1 MDELEERRKRQV
13 TTGGDYGVEAV
24 ALCVL
29 TMSKLLLGESKALN
43 LCLF

>member
-13 TTGGDYGVEAV
+13 TTGEDYGAGAD

-29 TMSKLLLGESKALN
+29 PMLKLLLGESKAFIS
-43 LCLF
+43 CLF